1 MVNSIETISI
11 GVTVAALALLGGC
24 STSLHCEDLSKCGGN
39 YLDGATDHGEGV
51 LSTKWTASRT
61 DACLD
66 NVPPTPEPPSLA
78 YIPPRPAGIRP
89 VEPSTLDWCA
99 GLVINNMGKI
109 AAFDDGWYEFLV
121 KYDGWFPS
129 IPLYQG
135 ELTLFDNNQYE
146 VKLTQHAYQRFDLS
160 QTCLIAQGTN
170 LTNDN
175 CDAITAELI
184 TFVPKRLESIDGLEA
199 LVYDAS
205 CVKDTQEGCS
215 CEYSVA
221 LTSGARGP
229 YVAGNDGRISFFDED
244 AAPPGRADYC
254 AGPGSLQLTGSTG
267 TDLFNRSGL
276 KTLQF
281 HQAP

>member
-1 MVNSIETISI
+1 MVNFIETISI

-24 STSLHCEDLSKCGGN
+24 STPPHCEELSKCGGD
-39 YLDGATDHGEGV
+39 YLEGETDRGEGV
-51 LSTKWTASRT
+51 LSTKWTAGMP
-61 DACLD
+61 DACID
-66 NVPPTPEPPSLA
+66 QVPATPEPPSLA
-78 YIPPRPAGIRP
+78 YIPPRPAGIRA
-89 VEPSTLDWCA
+89 VEPSTIDWCA
-99 GLVINNMGKI
+99 GLVINNMGQI
-109 AAFDDGWYEFLV
+109 TAFDDGWYEALV
-121 KYDGWFPS
+121 KYDGWFPG

-135 ELTLFDNNQYE
+135 ELTLFRNNQYE
-146 VKLTQHAYQRFDLS
+146 VKLTQLVSQHIELT

-170 LTNDN
+170 ISEDT
-175 CDAITAELI
+175 CDAITAQLA

-199 LVYDAS
+199 QVYDAR
-205 CVKDTQEGCS
+205 CVKDTQEGCICDYNMS
-215 CEYSVA
+215 

-229 YVAGNDGRISFFDED
+229 YAAGNDGRINFFDED

-254 AGPGSLQLTGSTG
+254 AGGGTLQLTGSTG